1 MEERFAQRLGSNDLP
16 VRNKALKRLSKWV
29 EERSALKDGKIH
41 YGCTFRPRGHRLF
54 KFTGFTEME
63 LLKLWK
69 GLHVCM
75 WHSDKPLVQVCVCAS
90 VCHMIHF
97 AH

>member
-29 EERSALKDGKIH
+29 EERSALKDGKILTPTVH
-41 YGCTFRPRGHRLF
+41 VAMDCVHTI
-54 KFTGFTEME
+54 GFTEME

-75 WHSDKPLVQVCVCAS
+75 WHSDKPLVQVCGWVW
-90 VCHMIHF
+90 CHMIVT
-97 AH
+97 